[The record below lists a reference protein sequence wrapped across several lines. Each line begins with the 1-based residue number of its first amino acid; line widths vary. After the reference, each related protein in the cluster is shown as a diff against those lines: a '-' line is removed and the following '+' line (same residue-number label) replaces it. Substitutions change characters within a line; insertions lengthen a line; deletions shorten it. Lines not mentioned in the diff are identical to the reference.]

1 MMKMAVS
8 VLVTEGHFGTRNIAE
23 YNRAYA
29 AKADALGYGWW
40 VQMAG
45 DWANI
50 NRRQSSR
57 RAPHNAVQA
66 HAIAILKSVDK
77 NQMLVLALA
86 NVPTIITVLIGILL
100 NNGRLNDLNSRFSG
114 LETRFTGMEN
124 KFDNRIEGLE
134 HKFDTRF
141 DLLLSKV
148 VDLDNRLTRIEAQR
162 H

>member
-1 MMKMAVS
+1 M
-8 VLVTEGHFGTRNIAE
+8 
-23 YNRAYA
+23 
-29 AKADALGYGWW
+29 
-40 VQMAG
+40 
-45 DWANI
+45 
-50 NRRQSSR
+50 
-57 RAPHNAVQA
+57 
-66 HAIAILKSVDK
+66 DK

-114 LETRFTGMEN
+114 LETRFSNM
-124 KFDNRIEGLE
+124 E

-162 H
+162 N

>member
-1 MMKMAVS
+1 
-8 VLVTEGHFGTRNIAE
+8 
-23 YNRAYA
+23 
-29 AKADALGYGWW
+29 
-40 VQMAG
+40 
-45 DWANI
+45 
-50 NRRQSSR
+50 
-57 RAPHNAVQA
+57 
-66 HAIAILKSVDK
+66 
-77 NQMLVLALA
+77 MLVLALA

-114 LETRFTGMEN
+114 LETRFTGMEH

-148 VDLDNRLTRIEAQR
+148 IDLDNRLTRIEAQR